1 MASNKL
7 ADLNLDIKLNIE
19 DNGRIKQLDR
29 EFTDFVSKAGSPI
42 KVNINTSKAQKQLA
56 SLTNAAIKAAQM
68 VSDIQTPRD
77 ITKAKADRASISTQI
92 TNVRKEASKYSAM
105 ALNSQ
110 KEAFGKAYNEYIKN
124 PTKASAKNFSVFF
137 DAIRE
142 NAVKFKPDEEV
153 RGTKTKYEDISKVY
167 KKVNE
172 QYGFNQ
178 DLKDWDS
185 LYRKSVEKVQNQL
198 DIISDDAEDYAAP
211 IKAVYDQWAA
221 VLQERK
227 AFLDEEIKALQAV
240 EDEQLKQQE
249 KNRKRQEKLA
259 KDNAE
264 RARQAEE
271 EAAIKKAQEELGI
284 KESDPSK
291 TQEKSSLKEVVD
303 GGKEDIKEL
312 EQQNVQIKKVLTDR
326 EKDAAN
332 IQTKKMLLDKLN
344 SDKPYFQKDVIDAYK
359 KASQKN
365 SKKADRF
372 DFLEKYNH
380 ADFEFKEGAK
390 YAVNKSELDALASK
404 TTKEA
409 SQFGDL
415 LKKRQAVLK
424 AEVDTRKA
432 DLETDLKK
440 DIEKYNAAYNEN
452 YEELAK
458 GSDSNTKS
466 ATKSENKPK
475 KSTKTPKPTKS
486 KAKKSGKVENPEH
499 LEIPKQVDIPI
510 NATGNFKE
518 TVEKINEQIQN
529 LMSVE
534 SIPLNFKQHPEL
546 TEIQEKISNLS
557 KEEIPLNFNI
567 EGLTAKLEEISKSI
581 ANNEFSQ
588 TVDSMNEVMGRFSE
602 AFKNVDGVLESPL
615 NSLSQLRDVTTEI
628 KANFKELGINTIKD
642 AKDVYKNAKPRKQV
656 KKSEVESEDV
666 TQSTLKKV
674 KKESEKQ
681 LREQKWKN
689 AIEATGI
696 QGVTKKELGNKV
708 NGLYFFNR
716 EIATAQGGIKTLR
729 YEFENLTD
737 VLTEEGKFKP
747 DFLESAKDVTSK
759 KAINDNYYKAVKLAQ
774 EKDSSL
780 NLKSTNVSTQ
790 AGINQITISWEEATG
805 ALHKYK
811 VEVEEL
817 SSLYG
822 QDGALSL
829 NKVKQFGVNSL
840 NPTEL
845 LKNFK
850 LAAKETSLKE
860 YSDIDITS
868 LKKAADGV
876 YTLTASWVEATGAVK
891 QYQVQTSDLSSLIKR
906 NGNLNIQSIKENGHE
921 VLSNKQILENL
932 NKAAKA
938 TDLKNFKDIS
948 FSNLSQNAEGINE
961 ITASWVNAKGEAQK
975 YKLIVED
982 INSLMTKTGTISQSA
997 LNNSKRPYVLNQQQL
1012 DRLDKIKNSEALSD
1026 KFNEENIVNSII
1038 DNALYYKGRGTKKDP
1053 NITVK
1058 DRIKT
1063 LREEMQKIIKSL
1075 EGGDIYNEAEANKKL
1090 VSLSKKQKD
1099 IDDFYKKYGKGE
1111 GFFQAIDKDKVNDIR
1126 AITSAVQECVEAQVK
1141 LKKTGKDGSMT
1152 FEFVK
1157 DGQVQEVKAKV
1168 KQIKDAMND
1177 IDYLD
1182 IGKPSSDKVYESYG
1196 EKWLTGLRGKIGSLA
1211 QYLTGMNAVLTVYSK
1226 VKEGFSFA
1234 KEMNSSLTTINQ
1246 TMSVTQDQ
1254 MNALGQ
1260 GSIDV
1265 GRQLGVDA
1273 KNVMNAAEIYANAND
1288 TAKGVLDKAQASILL
1303 SNASGADTSITSDQI
1318 QGVINQF
1325 DNLKGK
1331 ETEVVNTYEKISAN
1345 LGIDFAKGITQMS
1358 EAVSTAGSVVDAAGM
1373 KFSTFAASTGKIAEK
1388 TRQEGSTIGNAY
1400 KTILARISRSKS
1412 ADESVTDTDRS
1423 NASKAFSSVGI
1434 SLYNSKGEYKD
1445 INETLDELSGKWH
1458 KLSDAQRNY
1467 IAEQAAGIRNINTFT
1482 ALMDTWQEAKKLAA
1496 DAESDSD
1503 FYESVQE
1510 KHMDSIEG
1518 KMARLSATSEDFW
1531 YNLFNSNMIKGGVDG
1546 INLLTSALDSMFKLI
1561 QKVPVFG
1568 DSTSSIL
1575 KAVFGVGSVGFLNSV
1590 LDKTLQA
1597 RTFDKANGI
1606 KDTGIWRQIKR
1617 GFSNAATDFRL
1628 TGTNDK
1634 TRSAGTS
1641 LFQSFKD
1648 GFKTYK
1654 TEALN
1659 AATANAQL
1667 SSSFDKLKLN
1677 SKSIGAGFS
1686 SMWNSMSKFAQVA
1699 TVIGG
1704 VIAGFE
1710 AFVKLW
1716 DAATTSAKEAKEAVG
1731 KASTAY
1737 KEQNNTLQEN
1747 KETVLSIKDE
1757 WSNLSKGVNTN
1768 TNENISLTSA
1778 EYEKYLD
1785 LNKQIASIVPEAIS
1799 GYDAQGNAILN
1810 LKGNVEALNEAL
1822 DKQAVALAQSHIK
1835 DYAEDYQY
1843 NANMVRGNM
1852 AWNDKIATSWEQGIG
1867 KFFGVS
1873 KKTTADYAEYMGN
1886 KKAADFLE
1894 EISGYTSKKDFEKLK
1909 QYQPM
1914 GAGDSTQAEWEYLQS
1929 IIEGLKDDNG
1939 KQLKINSYADWK
1951 KVLNSGELQSELSK
1965 QKQILKTNADTNKQ
1979 LLNDYITTLTKGD
1992 GEFSDL
1998 SEELSNNI
2006 TALLTKAD
2014 DDTITKLTANGGL
2027 EKFARDYFSKIS
2039 KSKDAQN
2046 ALSNLLGIGK
2056 ETDIN
2061 KIQSILENDLTT
2073 LSKTLGVKK
2082 KDLKLQLDLE
2092 GANEAVEKVEDVYE
2106 NTKKLAKKQK
2116 DGVKASKKEAEY
2128 KKRVGKYIKDNAL
2141 HTADQLELLDQCVQD
2156 AQTLEEAFRQYE
2168 TQKYKVEVDMNSL
2181 DDLKANLTT
2190 VKEEIEAIN
2199 QAKTDSNSSS
2209 GMTLDDIQKVKDAY
2223 SSLEGYDYSK
2233 LFEQTY
2239 SGVHLNQKELS
2250 KLQSQYEH
2258 TEYDKYTGK
2267 VEKLQEKYQGLC
2279 ADIARTGDAQDKYN
2293 KIQERD
2299 NILEQ
2304 IQQAKEYQ
2312 SVFEGMT
2319 NSVTKWQNAQ
2329 SYSLT
2334 QDIGSGYEDAKKLF
2348 DEGWIGDQKFQ
2359 AYAQLFTNKDLSGST
2374 SDVYEQVFAQN
2385 EARMQRYF
2393 AEGRQGV
2400 NNFVQ
2405 DIANTVPEAKGLID
2419 EAGNVDW
2426 TKMPAV
2432 ETLAK
2437 AMDLD
2442 KSLVDAMFKEMNRAG
2457 ADLDFSEAADNL
2469 REMRDAAVGAN
2480 QELGSLDKLDTD
2492 KKLINSDKLS
2502 QEQKDFS
2509 FDLDATGDALKDQIK
2524 NAQSLRDSLV
2534 EAYGDGS
2541 EQVKAFDKQLD
2552 YLLAKQGSEEE
2563 SKTWED
2569 VAKGQGTLNSALK
2582 RSNSKYSF
2590 DIDWSSEDLS
2600 YYQGQIEN
2608 LNKAL
2613 TETDKDGNVKVK
2625 MDDSELQSTLSL
2637 VDQLQQKE
2645 WELSNNNVSTHV
2657 DTNNE
2662 KVTGNQKTM
2671 IEEFDQ
2677 IQNAANHLQNLN
2689 KKKDMGFTVD
2699 KKELSDAKKNLT
2711 DYVNAFVKA
2720 HDETSKAMGLKQI
2733 KEKDANKTAKKV
2745 TSKQAGDYLSEMGVD
2760 KSAWKNTS
2768 KTKSTGGGGS
2778 TKKSI
2783 TVAIKGENKIDKL
2796 KEKMASVENK
2806 KAQVTVTT
2814 PGAKKVTNLKKNIDE
2829 VSGTTAE
2836 AQVTAKV
2843 SGGGKVKNL
2852 KQNVEAIDGKTASAQ
2867 VTATTSGTKKVHN
2880 LKNAISQVQDK
2891 TVQQTAKVSGTKKV
2905 NNLVNAINGLHSKTI
2920 DITTNYVENHT
2931 VNNGGGGSSK
2941 KKPKGKNSV
2950 FNGTAH
2956 ASGTAFASG
2965 SWGARKRGLS
2975 LVGELGRE
2983 IIVRGSNW
2991 FTVGDHGAEMVDI
3004 RQDDIIFNH
3013 KQSDEILKNGY
3024 VTSGGGRGKM
3034 AKANGSAH
3042 ANGNAYVNGTWG
3054 GGRWNIY
3061 TGASNRNPI
3070 ISTASNVQQA
3080 KQAAKQSAAAAAEDA
3095 DKFLETMDWI
3105 EIKIKRLEDVISD
3118 LDAKASSAYRKFSD
3132 RNKSLGDEFTKVT
3145 EEIQLQKDAYNA
3157 YLQKANSIDL
3167 AEDYKNKVRNGMLS
3181 IEDITDETLKDKISE
3196 FQEWFDKAEDCK
3208 YALQDLEDKLGDIV
3222 KTKFDNIN
3230 DEFSSQLEIIEH
3242 ENKLLE
3248 TQLDIIEGKG
3258 MFAGQAYFT
3267 NLMKN
3272 QEAYVEKLHDQ
3283 YMSLSEAM
3291 YDALD
3296 SGKVQEGSS
3305 AYYEMI
3311 KEINGVSEAWLEA
3324 KKQLV
3329 DYKNEAYEMNWSIF
3343 EKGMEYFSDIT
3354 DESEFLQ
3361 NILRVGDNDIFV
3373 KETGRFNDKGNAINS
3388 LHAMNYGA
3396 YMAEADK
3403 YKEKVAELNAEIEK
3417 DPSNTKL
3424 IDKRN
3429 EYIKQQREMIQNAN
3443 GEKRSIHDL
3452 VEESYNKMLDI
3463 LQKLIDKRK
3472 DFLQN
3477 EKDLYQY
3484 SKDIEEQ
3491 VKSITDIK
3499 KQLNALGG
3507 DDSEETQSKVQSLK
3521 DQLKKAETDLEGSEY
3536 NQYITDQEKLL
3547 DNLYTQY
3554 EEVLNTR
3561 LDNIDGLLTDAI
3573 NHGNENAENVRQTI
3587 TEASEKVG
3595 YDVSEGFNRIWNSTD
3610 NGVGHILSEYS
3621 TNFLSSMSTITEY
3634 LLYIFHKMG
3643 GRTKEEAEQD
3653 RLKAEAERK
3662 RQEELRRQQE
3672 EAKKQQ
3678 QAQQQQQAQAQKNN
3692 VTQDTIAGI
3701 AAAIWC
3707 EGNSGW
3713 GNDPFRSGK
3722 LTEKIGAENARK
3734 VQDYINAHGY
3744 NGDLYRYWINNLGG
3758 NASRF
3763 HYSAFKTGGYTGNN
3777 EGFAMLHAKERVLN
3791 ATQTKAF
3798 ETLVNNFLPDVSKE
3812 LEKLRAFSFDGV
3824 TNKSL
3829 NSNISNDISLNLNLP
3844 NVSNANDFVKAIQ
3857 TNRTLQQVI
3866 KAITIDE
3873 AMGKNT
3879 LSKFKY

>member
-1 MASNKL
+1 M
-7 ADLNLDIKLNIE
+7 
-19 DNGRIKQLDR
+19 
-29 EFTDFVSKAGSPI
+29 SK
-42 KVNINTSKAQKQLA
+42 
-56 SLTNAAIKAAQM
+56 
-68 VSDIQTPRD
+68 
-77 ITKAKADRASISTQI
+77 
-92 TNVRKEASKYSAM
+92 
-105 ALNSQ
+105 
-110 KEAFGKAYNEYIKN
+110 
-124 PTKASAKNFSVFF
+124 
-137 DAIRE
+137 
-142 NAVKFKPDEEV
+142 
-153 RGTKTKYEDISKVY
+153 
-167 KKVNE
+167 
-172 QYGFNQ
+172 
-178 DLKDWDS
+178 
-185 LYRKSVEKVQNQL
+185 
-198 DIISDDAEDYAAP
+198 
-211 IKAVYDQWAA
+211 
-221 VLQERK
+221 
-227 AFLDEEIKALQAV
+227 
-240 EDEQLKQQE
+240 
-249 KNRKRQEKLA
+249 
-259 KDNAE
+259 
-264 RARQAEE
+264 
-271 EAAIKKAQEELGI
+271 
-284 KESDPSK
+284 
-291 TQEKSSLKEVVD
+291 
-303 GGKEDIKEL
+303 
-312 EQQNVQIKKVLTDR
+312 
-326 EKDAAN
+326 
-332 IQTKKMLLDKLN
+332 
-344 SDKPYFQKDVIDAYK
+344 
-359 KASQKN
+359 
-365 SKKADRF
+365 
-372 DFLEKYNH
+372 
-380 ADFEFKEGAK
+380 
-390 YAVNKSELDALASK
+390 
-404 TTKEA
+404 
-409 SQFGDL
+409 
-415 LKKRQAVLK
+415 
-424 AEVDTRKA
+424 
-432 DLETDLKK
+432 
-440 DIEKYNAAYNEN
+440 
-452 YEELAK
+452 
-458 GSDSNTKS
+458 
-466 ATKSENKPK
+466 
-475 KSTKTPKPTKS
+475 
-486 KAKKSGKVENPEH
+486 
-499 LEIPKQVDIPI
+499 
-510 NATGNFKE
+510 
-518 TVEKINEQIQN
+518 
-529 LMSVE
+529 
-534 SIPLNFKQHPEL
+534 
-546 TEIQEKISNLS
+546 
-557 KEEIPLNFNI
+557 
-567 EGLTAKLEEISKSI
+567 
-581 ANNEFSQ
+581 
-588 TVDSMNEVMGRFSE
+588 
-602 AFKNVDGVLESPL
+602 
-615 NSLSQLRDVTTEI
+615 
-628 KANFKELGINTIKD
+628 
-642 AKDVYKNAKPRKQV
+642 
-656 KKSEVESEDV
+656 
-666 TQSTLKKV
+666 
-674 KKESEKQ
+674 
-681 LREQKWKN
+681 
-689 AIEATGI
+689 
-696 QGVTKKELGNKV
+696 
-708 NGLYFFNR
+708 
-716 EIATAQGGIKTLR
+716 
-729 YEFENLTD
+729 
-737 VLTEEGKFKP
+737 
-747 DFLESAKDVTSK
+747 
-759 KAINDNYYKAVKLAQ
+759 
-774 EKDSSL
+774 
-780 NLKSTNVSTQ
+780 
-790 AGINQITISWEEATG
+790 
-805 ALHKYK
+805 
-811 VEVEEL
+811 
-817 SSLYG
+817 
-822 QDGALSL
+822 
-829 NKVKQFGVNSL
+829 
-840 NPTEL
+840 
-845 LKNFK
+845 
-850 LAAKETSLKE
+850 
-860 YSDIDITS
+860 
-868 LKKAADGV
+868 
-876 YTLTASWVEATGAVK
+876 
-891 QYQVQTSDLSSLIKR
+891 
-906 NGNLNIQSIKENGHE
+906 
-921 VLSNKQILENL
+921 
-932 NKAAKA
+932 
-938 TDLKNFKDIS
+938 
-948 FSNLSQNAEGINE
+948 
-961 ITASWVNAKGEAQK
+961 
-975 YKLIVED
+975 
-982 INSLMTKTGTISQSA
+982 
-997 LNNSKRPYVLNQQQL
+997 
-1012 DRLDKIKNSEALSD
+1012 
-1026 KFNEENIVNSII
+1026 
-1038 DNALYYKGRGTKKDP
+1038 
-1053 NITVK
+1053 
-1058 DRIKT
+1058 
-1063 LREEMQKIIKSL
+1063 
-1075 EGGDIYNEAEANKKL
+1075 
-1090 VSLSKKQKD
+1090 
-1099 IDDFYKKYGKGE
+1099 
-1111 GFFQAIDKDKVNDIR
+1111 
-1126 AITSAVQECVEAQVK
+1126 
-1141 LKKTGKDGSMT
+1141 
-1152 FEFVK
+1152 
-1157 DGQVQEVKAKV
+1157 
-1168 KQIKDAMND
+1168 
-1177 IDYLD
+1177 
-1182 IGKPSSDKVYESYG
+1182 
-1196 EKWLTGLRGKIGSLA
+1196 
-1211 QYLTGMNAVLTVYSK
+1211 
-1226 VKEGFSFA
+1226 
-1234 KEMNSSLTTINQ
+1234 
-1246 TMSVTQDQ
+1246 
-1254 MNALGQ
+1254 
-1260 GSIDV
+1260 
-1265 GRQLGVDA
+1265 
-1273 KNVMNAAEIYANAND
+1273 
-1288 TAKGVLDKAQASILL
+1288 
-1303 SNASGADTSITSDQI
+1303 
-1318 QGVINQF
+1318 
-1325 DNLKGK
+1325 
-1331 ETEVVNTYEKISAN
+1331 
-1345 LGIDFAKGITQMS
+1345 
-1358 EAVSTAGSVVDAAGM
+1358 
-1373 KFSTFAASTGKIAEK
+1373 
-1388 TRQEGSTIGNAY
+1388 IGNAY

-1412 ADESVTDTDRS
+1412 ADESVTDADRS

-1445 INETLDELSGKWH
+1445 INETLDELSAKWAD
-1458 KLSDAQRNY
+1458 LSDAQRNY
-1467 IAEQAAGIRNINTFT
+1467 VSEQAAGIRNINTFT

-1546 INLLTSALDSMFKLI
+1546 INLLATAFDGLFKVI
-1561 QKVPVFG
+1561 QKVPIVG
-1568 DSTSSIL
+1568 DGTSSL
-1575 KAVFGVGSVGFLNSV
+1575 FKSLLGVGLAGFGNSV
-1590 LDKTLQA
+1590 IDKTLQA
-1597 RTFDKANGI
+1597 RTFDKQNPEQA
-1606 KDTGIWRQIKR
+1606 TGIGRQIKR
-1617 GFSNAATDFRL
+1617 GFKNAWTDFKL
-1628 TGTNDK
+1628 TGTNDE
-1634 TRSAGTS
+1634 TRGKNQS
-1641 LFQSFKD
+1641 LFNVFKS
-1648 GFKTYK
+1648 GFK
-1654 TEALN
+1654 EARIN
-1659 AATANAQL
+1659 GQ
-1667 SSSFDKLKLN
+1667 
-1677 SKSIGAGFS
+1677 GAFS
-1686 SMWNSMSKFAQVA
+1686 AIKAGSDSAKASMSGTAKIVTRLAKALLIMDIA
-1699 TVIGG
+1699 TK
-1704 VIAGFE
+1704 
-1710 AFVKLW
+1710 AF
-1716 DAATTSAKEAKEAVG
+1716 DAISTSAQEAKEAVS
-1731 KASTAY
+1731 KASSTY
-1737 KEQNNTLQEN
+1737 KEQTASLKEN
-1747 KETVLSIKDE
+1747 KKTISSIQGE
-1757 WSNLSKGVNTN
+1757 WLNLSKGVNTN
-1768 TNENISLTSA
+1768 TNENISLTSS
-1778 EYEKYLD
+1778 EFERYLE
-1785 LNKQIASIVPEAIS
+1785 LNKQIAGIVPEVIS

-1810 LKGNVEALNEAL
+1810 LKGNVEALNDAL
-1822 DKQAVALAQSHIK
+1822 DKQGASEAYKRIK
-1835 DYAEDYQY
+1835 DNAEAYQKSAKQVDGQTSWFDKYATLFSKGVDGFTKGSGYYFADIYGNQTAYDLLEKLQSYTSEKDFNKVKSLFSKIDDVSAKDTDVADYL
-1843 NANMVRGNM
+1843 RGNF
-1852 AWNDKIATSWEQGIG
+1852 G
-1867 KFFGVS
+1867 KV
-1873 KKTTADYAEYMGN
+1873 KTY
-1886 KKAADFLE
+1886 
-1894 EISGYTSKKDFEKLK
+1894 S
-1909 QYQPM
+1909 
-1914 GAGDSTQAEWEYLQS
+1914 
-1929 IIEGLKDDNG
+1929 
-1939 KQLKINSYADWK
+1939 DWK
-1951 KVLNSGELQSELSK
+1951 KVLNSGELQNELSK
-1965 QKQILKTNADTNKQ
+1965 QKQAIKATADTNKE

-1998 SEELSNNI
+1998 SDELSNNI

-2014 DDTITKLTANGGL
+2014 NKTINKLTANGGL

-2056 ETDIN
+2056 ETDID

-2082 KDLKLQLDLE
+2082 KTLELQLNLK
-2092 GANEAVEKVEDVYE
+2092 GANDAVAKVEDVYK
-2106 NTKKLAKKQK
+2106 NAKKFDNVQQK
-2116 DGVKASKKEAEY
+2116 TTKSSNKEVKA
-2128 KKRVGKYIKDNAL
+2128 KKRLGQYIKNNAL

-2168 TQKYKVEVDMNSL
+2168 TQKYTVEVDMTSL

-2190 VKEEIEAIN
+2190 VKEEIDAIN

-2250 KLQSQYEH
+2250 KLQSQYEQI
-2258 TEYDKYTGK
+2258 EYDKYTGK

-2299 NILEQ
+2299 HLLEQ

-2334 QDIGSGYEDAKKLF
+2334 QDIGSGYEAAKKLF
-2348 DEGWIGDQKFQ
+2348 DEGWIGDEKFQ
-2359 AYAQLFTNKDLSGST
+2359 AYAQLFTNKNLSGST

-2385 EARMQRYF
+2385 EGRMQRYF

-2400 NNFVQ
+2400 NNFIQ

-2437 AMDLD
+2437 AMDID

-2480 QELGSLDKLDTD
+2480 QAFDSLDKLDTD

-2502 QEQKDFS
+2502 QEQKDFK
-2509 FDLDATGDALKDQIK
+2509 FDLDATGDALNDQIK
-2524 NAQSLRDSLV
+2524 NAQDLRKALV
-2534 EAYGDGS
+2534 ETYKEGS
-2541 EQVKAFDKQLD
+2541 NQVKAFDAQLD
-2552 YLLAKQGSEEE
+2552 YLLAKQGSEEQ

-2600 YYQGQIEN
+2600 YYQGQIKN
-2608 LNKAL
+2608 LDKAL
-2613 TETDKDGNVKVK
+2613 TETDKDGNLKVK
-2625 MDDSELQSTLSL
+2625 MDDSELQSTLAL

-2645 WELSNNNVSTHV
+2645 WELSNNNVSAHV

-2662 KVTGNQKTM
+2662 KVTGNQKKM
-2671 IEEFDQ
+2671 IQEFDQ

-2689 KKKDMGFTVD
+2689 QKKKMGFAVD
-2699 KKELSDAKKNLT
+2699 KKDLDSAKKSLT
-2711 DYVNAFVKA
+2711 DYVNAFVAA
-2720 HDETSKAMGLKQI
+2720 HDTTSKAMGLKRI
-2733 KEKDANKTAKKV
+2733 KQKDANKIAKKV
-2745 TSKQAGDYLSEMGVD
+2745 TSKQAGDYLSEMSVD

-2814 PGAKKVTNLKKNIDE
+2814 PGSKKVTNLKKNIDE

-2836 AQVTAKV
+2836 AKVTAKV

-2867 VTATTSGTKKVHN
+2867 VTAKTSGTKKIHN
-2880 LKNAISQVQDK
+2880 LRNAISQVTDK

-2905 NNLVNAINGLHSKTI
+2905 NNLVNAINSLHSKTI

-2956 ASGTAFASG
+2956 AHGTAFANG
-2965 SWGARKRGLS
+2965 SWGARKSGLS
-2975 LVGELGRE
+2975 LVGELGKE
-2983 IIVRGSNW
+2983 IIVRGSKW
-2991 FTVGDHGAEMVDI
+2991 FTVGDNGAEMVNI

-3013 KQSDEILKNGY
+3013 KQSEEILKNGY

-3042 ANGNAYVNGTWG
+3042 ANGSAYVNGTWG

-3080 KQAAKQSAAAAAEDA
+3080 KQAAKQSAAAAASDA

-3132 RNKSLGDEFTKVT
+3132 RNKTLGDEFTKVT

-3157 YLQKANSIDL
+3157 YLQKANSIEL
-3167 AEDYKNKVRNGMLS
+3167 SEDYKNKVRDGLLS
-3181 IEDITDETLKDKISE
+3181 IEDITDETLKDNIDN
-3196 FQEWFDKAEDCK
+3196 FQNWYDKAEECK

-3248 TQLDIIEGKG
+3248 TQLGIIEGKG
-3258 MFAGQAYFT
+3258 MFAGQNYFT
-3267 NLMKN
+3267 TMMKN

-3283 YMSLSEAM
+3283 YMNLSEAM

-3296 SGKVQEGSS
+3296 SGKIVEGSE
-3305 AYYEMI
+3305 AYYSMI
-3311 KEINGVSEAWLEA
+3311 KEINGVSEAWYEA

-3329 DYKNEAYEMNWSIF
+3329 DYKNEAYEMDWSIF

-3443 GEKRSIHDL
+3443 SEKKSIHDL
-3452 VEESYNKMLDI
+3452 TEESYNKMLDI

-3536 NQYITDQEKLL
+3536 DQYITDQEKLL

-3554 EEVLNTR
+3554 EEVLNAR

-3610 NGVGHILSEYS
+3610 NGVGRILSEYS

-3643 GRTKEEAEQD
+3643 GKTKEEVEQD
-3653 RLKAEAERK
+3653 RLKAEAEKK

-3678 QAQQQQQAQAQKNN
+3678 QAQQQQQSKKNN
-3692 VTQDTIAGI
+3692 ISQDTIAGI

-3713 GNDPFRSGK
+3713 GNDPFRSGR

-3798 ETLVNNFLPDVSKE
+3798 ETLVNDFLPDVSKE
-3812 LEKLRAFSFDGV
+3812 LEKLRAFSLDDV
-3824 TNKSL
+3824 TNKSM
-3829 NSNISNDISLNLNLP
+3829 NSNISNDISLNLSLP

>member
-29 EFTDFVSKAGSPI
+29 EFTDFVSKAGNPI

-56 SLTNAAIKAAQM
+56 SLTNAALKAAQM

-77 ITKAKADRASISTQI
+77 ITKVKADRASIATQI
-92 TNVRKEASKYSAM
+92 TNVQKEASKYSAM

-110 KEAFGKAYNEYIKN
+110 KEAFGKAYSDYIKN

-142 NAVKFKPDEEV
+142 NEVKFKPNEKV
-153 RGTKTKYEDISKVY
+153 SGTKTQFKDIEKAYE
-167 KKVNE
+167 KVNE

-185 LYRKSVEKVQNQL
+185 LYRKSIEKVQNQL

-211 IKAVYDQWAA
+211 IKAVYDQWVA

-240 EDEQLKQQE
+240 EDEQIKQQE
-249 KNRKRQEKLA
+249 KAKKRQEKIA
-259 KDNAE
+259 KDNAKQ
-264 RARQAEE
+264 ARQAEE

-284 KESDPSK
+284 KESDSSK
-291 TQEKSSLKEVVD
+291 TQEESSLKQVVD

-365 SKKADRF
+365 SKKADKF

-390 YAVNKSELDALASK
+390 YTVNKSDLDALASK

-409 SQFGDL
+409 SKFGDL

-432 DLETDLKK
+432 DLETDIKK
-440 DIEKYNAAYNEN
+440 DIEKYNAVYNEN

-458 GSDSNTKS
+458 GSDSNAKS

-486 KAKKSGKVENPEH
+486 KAKKSGKVEDPVQP
-499 LEIPKQVDIPI
+499 EIPKQVDIPI

-518 TVEKINEQIQN
+518 TVEKINEQIQK

-567 EGLTAKLEEISKSI
+567 EGLTVKLEEISKCI

-588 TVDSMNEVMGRFSE
+588 AVDSMNEVMGRFSE

-628 KANFKELGINTIKD
+628 KANFKELGISTIKD

-666 TQSTLKKV
+666 SQSTLKKV

-696 QGVTKKELGNKV
+696 QGVTKKELGNKA
-708 NGLYFFNR
+708 NGLYSFNQ

-729 YEFENLTD
+729 YEFENLED

-774 EKDSSL
+774 EKDNSL
-780 NLKSTNVSTQ
+780 NLKSTNVSSQ

-805 ALHKYK
+805 ALRKYK

-829 NKVKQFGVNSL
+829 NKVKQFGVDSL
-840 NPTEL
+840 NTTEL

-850 LAAKETSLKE
+850 LAAKGTSLKE

-876 YTLTASWVEATGAVK
+876 YTLTASWTEATGAVK
-891 QYQVQTSDLSSLIKR
+891 QYEVQASDLLSLIKR

-938 TDLKNFKDIS
+938 TDLKNIKDIS
-948 FSNLSQNAEGINE
+948 FSNLSQNAEGVNE

-982 INSLMTKTGTISQSA
+982 INSLMTKAGTINQSA
-997 LNNSKRPYVLNQQQL
+997 LNNGKQPYVLNQQQL

-1053 NITVK
+1053 NITIK

-1063 LREEMQKIIKSL
+1063 LRKEMRSMIESL
-1075 EGGDIYNEAEANKKL
+1075 EDGDIYNEAEANKKL

-1111 GFFQAIDKDKVNDIR
+1111 GFFKAIDKDKVNDIR

-1141 LKKTGKDGSMT
+1141 LKKTGKDESMT

-1157 DGQVQEVKAKV
+1157 DGKVQEVKAKV

-1177 IDYLD
+1177 INYLD

-1211 QYLTGMNAVLTVYSK
+1211 QYLTGMNAVLTVYNK
-1226 VKEGFSFA
+1226 AKEGFSFA

-1260 GSIDV
+1260 GSINV

-1303 SNASGADTSITSDQI
+1303 SNASGADTSTTSDQI

-1388 TRQEGSTIGNAY
+1388 TRQDGSTIGNAY

-1412 ADESVTDTDRS
+1412 ADESVTDADRS

-1445 INETLDELSGKWH
+1445 INETLDELSAKWAD
-1458 KLSDAQRNY
+1458 LSDAQRNY
-1467 IAEQAAGIRNINTFT
+1467 VSEQAAGIRNINTFT
-1482 ALMDTWQEAKKLAA
+1482 ALMDTWQEAKKLAK
-1496 DAESDSD
+1496 DAENDSD

-1546 INLLTSALDSMFKLI
+1546 INLLTSALDGMFKLI

-1568 DSTSSIL
+1568 DGTSSIL

-1617 GFSNAATDFRL
+1617 GFGSAVTDFKL
-1628 TGTNDK
+1628 TGTNDDA
-1634 TRSAGTS
+1634 RGAGTS

-1648 GFKTYK
+1648 GFKSYK

-1677 SKSIGAGFS
+1677 SKSIRAGFS

-1710 AFVKLW
+1710 AFVKLC
-1716 DAATTSAKEAKEAVG
+1716 DATTKSAKEAKEAVG

-1747 KETVLSIKDE
+1747 KETVSSIKDE
-1757 WSNLSKGVNTN
+1757 WSNLSKGVDTH

-1785 LNKQIASIVPEAIS
+1785 LNKQIASVVPAAIS

-1843 NANMVRGNM
+1843 NANMVNGNM
-1852 AWNDKIATSWEQGIG
+1852 AWKNKVATSWEQGIG

-1886 KKAADFLE
+1886 QKAANFLE
-1894 EISGYTSKKDFEKLK
+1894 EISGYTSKEDFEKLK
-1909 QYQPM
+1909 KYKPI

-1951 KVLNSGELQSELSK
+1951 KVLNSGELESELSK
-1965 QKQILKTNADTNKQ
+1965 QKQIIKTNADTNKQ

-1998 SEELSNNI
+1998 SDELSNNI

-2014 DDTITKLTANGGL
+2014 DKTINKLTANGGL

-2046 ALSNLLGIGK
+2046 ALSNLLSINK
-2056 ETDIN
+2056 ETDID

-2082 KDLKLQLDLE
+2082 KTLELQLDLK
-2092 GANEAVEKVEDVYE
+2092 GANEAVAKVKDVYN

-2156 AQTLEEAFRQYE
+2156 AQTLEEAFRQYD
-2168 TQKYKVEVDMNSL
+2168 TQKYTVEVDMTSL

-2223 SSLEGYDYSK
+2223 SSVEGIDYDYSR

-2250 KLQSQYEH
+2250 KLQSQYEQI
-2258 TEYDKYTGK
+2258 EYDKYTGK

-2299 NILEQ
+2299 NLLEQ

-2348 DEGWIGDQKFQ
+2348 DEGWIGDEKFQ
-2359 AYAQLFTNKDLSGST
+2359 AYAQLFTNKNLSGST

-2385 EARMQRYF
+2385 EGRMQRYF

-2400 NNFVQ
+2400 NNFIQ
-2405 DIANTVPEAKGLID
+2405 DIAKTVPEAKGLID
-2419 EAGNVDW
+2419 KAGNVDW

-2480 QELGSLDKLDTD
+2480 QAFDSLDKLDTD

-2502 QEQKDFS
+2502 QEQKDFK
-2509 FDLDATGDALKDQIK
+2509 FDLDATGDALNDQIK
-2524 NAQSLRDSLV
+2524 NAQDLRKALV
-2534 EAYGDGS
+2534 DTYKDGS
-2541 EQVKAFDKQLD
+2541 DQVKAFDAQLD
-2552 YLLAKQGSEEE
+2552 YLLAKKGSEEE

-2600 YYQGQIEN
+2600 YYQGQIDN
-2608 LNKAL
+2608 LDKAL
-2613 TETDKDGNVKVK
+2613 TETDKDGKLKVK
-2625 MDDSELQSTLSL
+2625 MDDSELKSTLAL

-2645 WELSNNNVSTHV
+2645 WELSNNNVSAHV
-2657 DTNNE
+2657 DTSNE

-2671 IEEFDQ
+2671 IEEFDK
-2677 IQNAANHLQNLN
+2677 IQNEANHLQNLN
-2689 KKKDMGFTVD
+2689 QKKKMGFAVD
-2699 KKELSDAKKNLT
+2699 KQELADAKKNLT

-2720 HDETSKAMGLKQI
+2720 HEETSKAMGLKKI

-2806 KAQVTVTT
+2806 RAQVTVTT
-2814 PGAKKVTNLKKNIDE
+2814 PGSKKVTNLKKNIDE

-2867 VTATTSGTKKVHN
+2867 VTATTSGTKKIHN
-2880 LKNAISQVQDK
+2880 LRNAISQVTDK
-2891 TVQQTAKVSGTKKV
+2891 TVRQTAKVSGTKKV
-2905 NNLVNAINGLHSKTI
+2905 NNLVNAINSLHSKTI

-2941 KKPKGKNSV
+2941 KKPKGKHSV

-2956 ASGTAFASG
+2956 AHGTAFANG
-2965 SWGARKRGLS
+2965 SWGARKSGLS
-2975 LVGELGRE
+2975 LVGELGKE
-2983 IIVRGSNW
+2983 IVVRGSKW
-2991 FTVGDHGAEMVDI
+2991 FTVGDNGAEMVNI
-3004 RQDDIIFNH
+3004 HQDDIIFNH
-3013 KQSDEILKNGY
+3013 KQSEEILKNGY

-3042 ANGNAYVNGTWG
+3042 ANGSAYVNGTWG

-3061 TGASNRNPI
+3061 TGASNRKPI

-3080 KQAAKQSAAAAAEDA
+3080 KQAAKQSAAAAASDA

-3132 RNKSLGDEFTKVT
+3132 RNKTLGDEFTKVT

-3181 IEDITDETLKDKISE
+3181 IEDITDETLKDKIDE
-3196 FQEWFDKAEDCK
+3196 FQNWYEKCK
-3208 YALQDLEDKLGDIV
+3208 ECEYALQDLEDKLGDIV

-3248 TQLDIIEGKG
+3248 TQLGIIEGKG
-3258 MFAGQAYFT
+3258 MFAGQNYFT
-3267 NLMKN
+3267 SMMKN

-3311 KEINGVSEAWLEA
+3311 KEINGVSEAWYEA

-3329 DYKNEAYEMNWSIF
+3329 DYKNEAYEMDWSIF

-3396 YMAEADK
+3396 YMTEADK

-3443 GEKRSIHDL
+3443 GEKKSIHDL

-3521 DQLKKAETDLEGSEY
+3521 DQLKKAEADLEGSEY
-3536 NQYITDQEKLL
+3536 DQYITDQEKLL

-3610 NGVGHILSEYS
+3610 NGVGRILSEYS

-3678 QAQQQQQAQAQKNN
+3678 QAQQQQSQKNN
-3692 VTQDTIAGI
+3692 INQDTIAGI

-3798 ETLVNNFLPDVSKE
+3798 ETLVNDFLPDVSKE
-3812 LEKLRAFSFDGV
+3812 LEKLRAFSLDGV
-3824 TNKSL
+3824 TNKSM
-3829 NSNISNDISLNLNLP
+3829 NNNISNDISLNLSLP

>member
-1 MASNKL
+1 MSKHIADIDLSIKLDVKGQDSIAEANKAINEIRQSTQKPIKLSMNTLELNNQLKTVQKTAMVTAKTLQDIAMPKDLSSAKLQKETIGPQIEAATKNFNKAKKKEENLYEDSLSKAYTKYAENATKHNALNFTTTMDALYDQGIEYGAQRVIKGTQKTFDELSKIYWDALDNFDIDAEDEGYQNKVKEKSASFDELADTLAARTDLYRNEMNTLKSIQKDLDTEIGRYEAAENIALEEAKRRQAELEEVQNKNDKL
-7 ADLNLDIKLNIE
+7 AKKPSQNGSEAQVISQAELEKQIKEKQELVNRLNSKYPVGVDETVEAFKAVKSLRNNTKRSEFITKFNKTDPELWKDFTTTEKTGRKTITSEMIQDFAKNNIKDELFGTQKYK
-19 DNGRIKQLDR
+19 DVASQL
-29 EFTDFVSKAGSPI
+29 EAKVQESLHVEQKALAELQS
-42 KVNINTSKAQKQLA
+42 VFQKQYG
-56 SLTNAAIKAAQM
+56 
-68 VSDIQTPRD
+68 
-77 ITKAKADRASISTQI
+77 ADGLFGD
-92 TNVRKEASKYSAM
+92 EASKGQIQTLYQQLQDLLSSNSVKINIETKPTIEELKEQIM
-105 ALNSQ
+105 ALS
-110 KEAFGKAYNEYIKN
+110 KDSI
-124 PTKASAKNFSVFF
+124 PLTF
-137 DAIRE
+137 DVE
-142 NAVKFKPDEEV
+142 N
-153 RGTKTKYEDISKVY
+153 
-167 KKVNE
+167 
-172 QYGFNQ
+172 
-178 DLKDWDS
+178 
-185 LYRKSVEKVQNQL
+185 
-198 DIISDDAEDYAAP
+198 
-211 IKAVYDQWAA
+211 
-221 VLQERK
+221 
-227 AFLDEEIKALQAV
+227 
-240 EDEQLKQQE
+240 
-249 KNRKRQEKLA
+249 
-259 KDNAE
+259 
-264 RARQAEE
+264 
-271 EAAIKKAQEELGI
+271 
-284 KESDPSK
+284 
-291 TQEKSSLKEVVD
+291 
-303 GGKEDIKEL
+303 
-312 EQQNVQIKKVLTDR
+312 
-326 EKDAAN
+326 
-332 IQTKKMLLDKLN
+332 
-344 SDKPYFQKDVIDAYK
+344 
-359 KASQKN
+359 
-365 SKKADRF
+365 
-372 DFLEKYNH
+372 
-380 ADFEFKEGAK
+380 
-390 YAVNKSELDALASK
+390 LASK
-404 TTKEA
+404 IEEMQKNASINDFGKFIESMGEA
-409 SQFGDL
+409 VQ
-415 LKKRQAVLK
+415 
-424 AEVDTRKA
+424 
-432 DLETDLKK
+432 
-440 DIEKYNAAYNEN
+440 
-452 YEELAK
+452 
-458 GSDSNTKS
+458 
-466 ATKSENKPK
+466 
-475 KSTKTPKPTKS
+475 
-486 KAKKSGKVENPEH
+486 
-499 LEIPKQVDIPI
+499 
-510 NATGNFKE
+510 
-518 TVEKINEQIQN
+518 
-529 LMSVE
+529 
-534 SIPLNFKQHPEL
+534 
-546 TEIQEKISNLS
+546 
-557 KEEIPLNFNI
+557 
-567 EGLTAKLEEISKSI
+567 
-581 ANNEFSQ
+581 
-588 TVDSMNEVMGRFSE
+588 RFPE
-602 AFKNVDGVLESPL
+602 AFKNVDSIIKPSLESF
-615 NSLSQLRDVTTEI
+615 SELRDMTTEI
-628 KANFKELGINTIKD
+628 KSNFKQIGVSTIKD
-642 AKDVYKNAKPRKQV
+642 AEDVYKVTKKKKKTKSTASKDVEVAKEP
-656 KKSEVESEDV
+656 
-666 TQSTLKKV
+666 
-674 KKESEKQ
+674 SEKQ
-681 LREQKWKN
+681 LREEAWQK
-689 AIEATGI
+689 AIKASKLE
-696 QGVTKKELGNKV
+696 GVTSKELGNNK
-708 NGLYFFNR
+708 NGLYSFKQ
-716 EIATAQGGIKTLR
+716 EIKTAQGGVKTLL
-729 YEFENLTD
+729 YKFENLDD
-737 VLTEEGKFKP
+737 VITKKSGKFKAS
-747 DFLESAKDVTSK
+747 FLKSAQDITPI
-759 KAINDNYYKAVKLAQ
+759 KAINDNYYKAVQMAK
-774 EKDSSL
+774 ESSDVFDL
-780 NLKSTNVSTQ
+780 NSSNVKNQ
-790 AGINQITISWEEATG
+790 GGINQLTVSWQDATG
-805 ALHKYK
+805 ALQKYK
-811 VEVEEL
+811 LEL
-817 SSLYG
+817 KDLNVLYG
-822 QDGALSL
+822 ESGALDL
-829 NKVKQFGVNSL
+829 NRVKQFGTQSL
-840 NPTEL
+840 AQKDL
-845 LKNFK
+845 LHNLK
-850 LAAKETSLKE
+850 LAASQTKIDGGSELNISNLQKE
-860 YSDIDITS
+860 
-868 LKKAADGV
+868 ANGV
-876 YTLTASWVEATGAVK
+876 YTLTASWEDASGAVK
-891 QYQVQTSDLSSLIKR
+891 KYKMQTSDLSSI
-906 NGNLNIQSIKENGHE
+906 LNKDGTLNVKSIRSHGDE
-921 VLSNKQILENL
+921 VLSNKQLLANL
-932 NKAAKA
+932 NKAASKTENNKYQNIKFSALSEENGIYKMSVAFQDADGHARQFQATLENINNLINKSGHIDVNTMFDSLTKFKANKEQLEKLQTFENSNILQKKYDEQNIISGALYSKA
-938 TDLKNFKDIS
+938 TS
-948 FSNLSQNAEGINE
+948 EGTGDAV
-961 ITASWVNAKGEAQK
+961 TA
-975 YKLIVED
+975 
-982 INSLMTKTGTISQSA
+982 
-997 LNNSKRPYVLNQQQL
+997 
-1012 DRLDKIKNSEALSD
+1012 LDKIKALQSKANELIQSIKNGDSFASAAEIDQKLKDLANTHNDLKKLSEAYGKDDSVLGI
-1026 KFNEENIVNSII
+1026 FNKDDIM
-1038 DNALYYKGRGTKKDP
+1038 NAQTAADTI
-1053 NITVK
+1053 N
-1058 DRIKT
+1058 
-1063 LREEMQKIIKSL
+1063 E
-1075 EGGDIYNEAEANKKL
+1075 IYNVTA
-1090 VSLSKKQKD
+1090 
-1099 IDDFYKKYGKGE
+1099 
-1111 GFFQAIDKDKVNDIR
+1111 
-1126 AITSAVQECVEAQVK
+1126 K
-1141 LKKTGKDGSMT
+1141 LKSANKDGSFT
-1152 FEFVK
+1152 FQFAK
-1157 DGQVQEVKAKV
+1157 DGQIQEVKVAYE
-1168 KQIKDAMND
+1168 QIQEAANEIYKLQMQ
-1177 IDYLD
+1177 
-1182 IGKPSSDKVYESYG
+1182 GVPSSDKVYESYG

-1211 QYLTGMNAVLTVYSK
+1211 QYLTGMNAVLAVYNK

-1265 GRQLGVDA
+1265 GKQLGVDA

-1303 SNASGADTSITSDQI
+1303 SNASGADTSTTSDQI

-1331 ETEVVNTYEKISAN
+1331 ETEVVNIYEKISAN

-1388 TRQEGSTIGNAY
+1388 TRQDGSTIGNAY

-1412 ADESVTDTDRS
+1412 ADESVTDADRS

-1445 INETLDELSGKWH
+1445 INETLDELSAKWAD
-1458 KLSDAQRNY
+1458 LSDAQRNY
-1467 IAEQAAGIRNINTFT
+1467 VSEQAAGIRNINTFT
-1482 ALMDTWQEAKKLAA
+1482 ALMDTWQDAKKLAA
-1496 DAESDSD
+1496 DAENDSD

-1546 INLLTSALDSMFKLI
+1546 INLLATAFDGLFKVI
-1561 QKVPVFG
+1561 QKVPIIG
-1568 DSTSSIL
+1568 DGTSSLFKSIL
-1575 KAVFGVGSVGFLNSV
+1575 GVGLAGFGNSV
-1590 LDKTLQA
+1590 IDKTLQA
-1597 RTFDKANGI
+1597 RTFDKQNPERA
-1606 KDTGIWRQIKR
+1606 TGIGRQIKR
-1617 GFSNAATDFRL
+1617 GFKNAWTDFKL
-1628 TGTNDK
+1628 TGTNDE
-1634 TRSAGTS
+1634 TRGKNQSLFNVFKSGFKEARSNGQNAFSAIKSGSDSAKASMSGTAKVVTS
-1641 LFQSFKD
+1641 LAK
-1648 GFKTYK
+1648 
-1654 TEALN
+1654 ALIVM
-1659 AATANAQL
+1659 
-1667 SSSFDKLKLN
+1667 D
-1677 SKSIGAGFS
+1677 
-1686 SMWNSMSKFAQVA
+1686 VA
-1699 TVIGG
+1699 TKL
-1704 VIAGFE
+1704 FD
-1710 AFVKLW
+1710 AFS
-1716 DAATTSAKEAKEAVG
+1716 TSAKEAKEAVG
-1731 KASTAY
+1731 KSSATY
-1737 KEQNNTLQEN
+1737 KEQTSALKEN
-1747 KETVLSIKDE
+1747 KTTIASIKDE

-1768 TNENISLTSA
+1768 TNENIALTST
-1778 EYEKYLD
+1778 EFEKYLD
-1785 LNKQIASIVPEAIS
+1785 LNKQIANIVPEAIS

-1822 DKQAVALAQSHIK
+1822 EKQEVSQATKRIK
-1835 DYAEDYQY
+1835 DNLDSYQDAAKQTNGQTNRFDQFATFFSKGLNGFTKGSGHYYADIYGNQKAY
-1843 NANMVRGNM
+1843 NALSKLQSYTGEKDFDKVKHMFSKLYAVNMEDM
-1852 AWNDKIATSWEQGIG
+1852 DL
-1867 KFFGVS
+1867 
-1873 KKTTADYAEYMGN
+1873 ADY
-1886 KKAADFLE
+1886 
-1894 EISGYTSKKDFEKLK
+1894 
-1909 QYQPM
+1909 
-1914 GAGDSTQAEWEYLQS
+1914 LQ
-1929 IIEGLKDDNG
+1929 ENFG
-1939 KQLKINSYADWK
+1939 KVKTYADWK
-1951 KVLNSGELQSELSK
+1951 KVLNSGGLQNELSK
-1965 QKQILKTNADTNKQ
+1965 QQQAIKATADTNKE

-1992 GEFSDL
+1992 GEFSYL
-1998 SEELSNNI
+1998 SDELSNNI

-2014 DDTITKLTANGGL
+2014 DKTINKLTANGGL
-2027 EKFARDYFSKIS
+2027 EKFARDYFSKIG

-2046 ALSNLLGIGK
+2046 ALSNLLSINK
-2056 ETDIN
+2056 ETDID

-2082 KDLKLQLDLE
+2082 KTLELQLDLK
-2092 GANEAVEKVEDVYE
+2092 GANEAVAKVEDVYK
-2106 NTKKLAKKQK
+2106 NAKKFDNVQK
-2116 DGVKASKKEAEY
+2116 KTTKSSNKEVKA
-2128 KKRVGKYIKDNAL
+2128 KKRLGQYIKDNAL

-2156 AQTLEEAFRQYE
+2156 AQALDEAFRQYE

-2209 GMTLDDIQKVKDAY
+2209 GMTLEDIKKVKDAY
-2223 SSLEGYDYSK
+2223 SSVEGIDYDYSK

-2239 SGVHLNQKELS
+2239 SGMHLNAKELS
-2250 KLQSQYEH
+2250 KLQGQYEKI
-2258 TEYDKYTGK
+2258 EYDKYTGK

-2299 NILEQ
+2299 NVLEQ

-2312 SVFEGMT
+2312 SVYEGMT
-2319 NSVTKWQNAQ
+2319 NSVNKWKNAQ
-2329 SYSLT
+2329 SYTLS
-2334 QDIGSGYEDAKKLF
+2334 DEIASGYEDAKKLF
-2348 DEGWIGDQKFQ
+2348 DGGWFGDETFQ
-2359 AYAQLFTNKDLSGST
+2359 AYTQMFTNKDLSGSG
-2374 SDVYEQVFAQN
+2374 SEVYANLFNQKQAT
-2385 EARMQRYF
+2385 MKRYLTKDSRL
-2393 AEGRQGV
+2393 GIS
-2400 NNFVQ
+2400 NFIQ
-2405 DIANTVPEAKGLID
+2405 DIAKIIPSAKGMID
-2419 EAGNVDW
+2419 GNNDVDW
-2426 TKMPAV
+2426 SKMPSV
-2432 ETLAK
+2432 DTISET
-2437 AMDLD
+2437 MDLS
-2442 KSLVDAMFKEMNRAG
+2442 KGFVDSMFKLANKAG

-2469 REMRDAAVGAN
+2469 RKMRDEAAEAS
-2480 QELGSLDKLDTD
+2480 QTYDSLDKLDTD

-2502 QEQKDFS
+2502 QEQKDFT
-2509 FDLDATGDALKDQIK
+2509 FNLDATGDALNTQIK
-2524 NAQSLRDSLV
+2524 NAQSLRKALV

-2552 YLLAKQGSEEE
+2552 YLLAKKGSEE
-2563 SKTWED
+2563 SKTTWED
-2569 VAKGQGTLNSALK
+2569 VSKGQGTLNSALK
-2582 RSNSKYSF
+2582 RNKSKYSF

-2608 LNKAL
+2608 LDKAL

-2625 MDDSELQSTLSL
+2625 MDDSELKSTLAL

-2645 WELSNNNVSTHV
+2645 WELNNNNVSAHV

-2677 IQNAANHLQNLN
+2677 IQTAANHLQNLN
-2689 KKKDMGFTVD
+2689 QKKKMGFAVD

-2711 DYVNAFVKA
+2711 DYVNAFVAA
-2720 HDETSKAMGLKQI
+2720 HDETSKALGLKKV

-2783 TVAIKGENKIDKL
+2783 TVSIKGENKIDKL

-2814 PGAKKVTNLKKNIDE
+2814 PGSKKVTNLKKHIDE

-2852 KQNVEAIDGKTASAQ
+2852 KQNVEAMDGKTASAQ

-2905 NNLVNAINGLHSKTI
+2905 NNLVNAINSLHSKTI

-2956 ASGTAFASG
+2956 ASGTAFANG
-2965 SWGARKRGLS
+2965 SWGARKSGLS
-2975 LVGELGRE
+2975 LVGELGKE
-2983 IIVRGSNW
+2983 IIVRGSKW
-2991 FTVGDHGAEMVDI
+2991 FTVGDNGAEMVNI

-3013 KQSDEILKNGY
+3013 KQSEEILKNGY

-3042 ANGNAYVNGTWG
+3042 ANGSAYVNGTWG
-3054 GGRWNIY
+3054 GGKWNIY
-3061 TGASNRNPI
+3061 TGVTNLKPI
-3070 ISTASNVQQA
+3070 INTASNVQQA
-3080 KQAAKQSAAAAAEDA
+3080 KQAAKQSAAAAASDA

-3105 EIKIKRLEDVISD
+3105 EIKIKRLEDIISD

-3132 RNKSLGDEFTKVT
+3132 RNQTLGDEFTKVT

-3157 YLQKANSIDL
+3157 YLQKANSIGL
-3167 AEDYKNKVRNGMLS
+3167 SEDYKNKVRNGMLS
-3181 IEDITDETLKDKISE
+3181 IEDITDETLKDNIDN
-3196 FQEWFDKAEDCK
+3196 FQNWYDKAEDCK

-3248 TQLDIIEGKG
+3248 TQLGIIEGKG
-3258 MFAGQAYFT
+3258 MFAGQNYFT
-3267 NLMKN
+3267 TMLKN
-3272 QEAYVEKLHDQ
+3272 QEVYVEKLHDQ

-3311 KEINGVSEAWLEA
+3311 KEINGVSEAWYEA

-3403 YKEKVAELNAEIEK
+3403 YKEKAAELNAEIEK

-3443 GEKRSIHDL
+3443 SEKKSIHDL

-3536 NQYITDQEKLL
+3536 DQYITDQEKLL

-3610 NGVGHILSEYS
+3610 NGVGRILSEYS

-3653 RLKAEAERK
+3653 RLKAEAEKK

-3678 QAQQQQQAQAQKNN
+3678 QAQQQQQSQKNN
-3692 VTQDTIAGI
+3692 ISQDTIAGI

-3798 ETLVNNFLPDVSKE
+3798 ETLVNDFLPDVSKE
-3812 LEKLRAFSFDGV
+3812 LEKLRAFNLDGV
-3824 TNKSL
+3824 TNKSM
-3829 NSNISNDISLNLNLP
+3829 NSNISNDISLNLSLP

>member
-1 MASNKL
+1 M
-7 ADLNLDIKLNIE
+7 
-19 DNGRIKQLDR
+19 
-29 EFTDFVSKAGSPI
+29 
-42 KVNINTSKAQKQLA
+42 
-56 SLTNAAIKAAQM
+56 
-68 VSDIQTPRD
+68 
-77 ITKAKADRASISTQI
+77 
-92 TNVRKEASKYSAM
+92 
-105 ALNSQ
+105 
-110 KEAFGKAYNEYIKN
+110 
-124 PTKASAKNFSVFF
+124 
-137 DAIRE
+137 
-142 NAVKFKPDEEV
+142 
-153 RGTKTKYEDISKVY
+153 
-167 KKVNE
+167 
-172 QYGFNQ
+172 
-178 DLKDWDS
+178 
-185 LYRKSVEKVQNQL
+185 
-198 DIISDDAEDYAAP
+198 
-211 IKAVYDQWAA
+211 
-221 VLQERK
+221 
-227 AFLDEEIKALQAV
+227 
-240 EDEQLKQQE
+240 
-249 KNRKRQEKLA
+249 
-259 KDNAE
+259 
-264 RARQAEE
+264 
-271 EAAIKKAQEELGI
+271 
-284 KESDPSK
+284 
-291 TQEKSSLKEVVD
+291 
-303 GGKEDIKEL
+303 
-312 EQQNVQIKKVLTDR
+312 
-326 EKDAAN
+326 
-332 IQTKKMLLDKLN
+332 
-344 SDKPYFQKDVIDAYK
+344 
-359 KASQKN
+359 
-365 SKKADRF
+365 
-372 DFLEKYNH
+372 
-380 ADFEFKEGAK
+380 
-390 YAVNKSELDALASK
+390 
-404 TTKEA
+404 
-409 SQFGDL
+409 
-415 LKKRQAVLK
+415 
-424 AEVDTRKA
+424 
-432 DLETDLKK
+432 
-440 DIEKYNAAYNEN
+440 
-452 YEELAK
+452 
-458 GSDSNTKS
+458 
-466 ATKSENKPK
+466 
-475 KSTKTPKPTKS
+475 
-486 KAKKSGKVENPEH
+486 
-499 LEIPKQVDIPI
+499 
-510 NATGNFKE
+510 
-518 TVEKINEQIQN
+518 
-529 LMSVE
+529 
-534 SIPLNFKQHPEL
+534 
-546 TEIQEKISNLS
+546 
-557 KEEIPLNFNI
+557 
-567 EGLTAKLEEISKSI
+567 
-581 ANNEFSQ
+581 
-588 TVDSMNEVMGRFSE
+588 
-602 AFKNVDGVLESPL
+602 
-615 NSLSQLRDVTTEI
+615 
-628 KANFKELGINTIKD
+628 
-642 AKDVYKNAKPRKQV
+642 
-656 KKSEVESEDV
+656 
-666 TQSTLKKV
+666 
-674 KKESEKQ
+674 
-681 LREQKWKN
+681 
-689 AIEATGI
+689 
-696 QGVTKKELGNKV
+696 
-708 NGLYFFNR
+708 
-716 EIATAQGGIKTLR
+716 
-729 YEFENLTD
+729 
-737 VLTEEGKFKP
+737 
-747 DFLESAKDVTSK
+747 
-759 KAINDNYYKAVKLAQ
+759 
-774 EKDSSL
+774 
-780 NLKSTNVSTQ
+780 
-790 AGINQITISWEEATG
+790 
-805 ALHKYK
+805 
-811 VEVEEL
+811 
-817 SSLYG
+817 
-822 QDGALSL
+822 
-829 NKVKQFGVNSL
+829 
-840 NPTEL
+840 
-845 LKNFK
+845 
-850 LAAKETSLKE
+850 
-860 YSDIDITS
+860 
-868 LKKAADGV
+868 
-876 YTLTASWVEATGAVK
+876 
-891 QYQVQTSDLSSLIKR
+891 
-906 NGNLNIQSIKENGHE
+906 
-921 VLSNKQILENL
+921 
-932 NKAAKA
+932 
-938 TDLKNFKDIS
+938 
-948 FSNLSQNAEGINE
+948 
-961 ITASWVNAKGEAQK
+961 
-975 YKLIVED
+975 
-982 INSLMTKTGTISQSA
+982 
-997 LNNSKRPYVLNQQQL
+997 
-1012 DRLDKIKNSEALSD
+1012 
-1026 KFNEENIVNSII
+1026 
-1038 DNALYYKGRGTKKDP
+1038 
-1053 NITVK
+1053 
-1058 DRIKT
+1058 
-1063 LREEMQKIIKSL
+1063 
-1075 EGGDIYNEAEANKKL
+1075 
-1090 VSLSKKQKD
+1090 
-1099 IDDFYKKYGKGE
+1099 
-1111 GFFQAIDKDKVNDIR
+1111 
-1126 AITSAVQECVEAQVK
+1126 
-1141 LKKTGKDGSMT
+1141 
-1152 FEFVK
+1152 
-1157 DGQVQEVKAKV
+1157 
-1168 KQIKDAMND
+1168 
-1177 IDYLD
+1177 
-1182 IGKPSSDKVYESYG
+1182 
-1196 EKWLTGLRGKIGSLA
+1196 
-1211 QYLTGMNAVLTVYSK
+1211 
-1226 VKEGFSFA
+1226 
-1234 KEMNSSLTTINQ
+1234 
-1246 TMSVTQDQ
+1246 
-1254 MNALGQ
+1254 
-1260 GSIDV
+1260 
-1265 GRQLGVDA
+1265 
-1273 KNVMNAAEIYANAND
+1273 
-1288 TAKGVLDKAQASILL
+1288 
-1303 SNASGADTSITSDQI
+1303 
-1318 QGVINQF
+1318 
-1325 DNLKGK
+1325 
-1331 ETEVVNTYEKISAN
+1331 
-1345 LGIDFAKGITQMS
+1345 
-1358 EAVSTAGSVVDAAGM
+1358 
-1373 KFSTFAASTGKIAEK
+1373 
-1388 TRQEGSTIGNAY
+1388 STIGNAY

-1412 ADESVTDTDRS
+1412 ADESVTDADRS

-1445 INETLDELSGKWH
+1445 INDTLDELSAKWAD
-1458 KLSDAQRNY
+1458 LSDAQRNY
-1467 IAEQAAGIRNINTFT
+1467 VSEQAAGIRNINTFT

-1496 DAESDSD
+1496 DAENDSD

-1546 INLLTSALDSMFKLI
+1546 INLLATAFDGLFKVI
-1561 QKVPVFG
+1561 QKVPIIG
-1568 DSTSSIL
+1568 DGTSSL
-1575 KAVFGVGSVGFLNSV
+1575 FKSLLGVGLAGFGNSV
-1590 LDKTLQA
+1590 IDKTLQA
-1597 RTFDKANGI
+1597 RTFDKQNPEQA
-1606 KDTGIWRQIKR
+1606 TGIGRQIKR
-1617 GFSNAATDFRL
+1617 GFKNAWTDFKL
-1628 TGTNDK
+1628 TGTNDE
-1634 TRSAGTS
+1634 TRGKNQS
-1641 LFQSFKD
+1641 LFNVFKS
-1648 GFKTYK
+1648 GFK
-1654 TEALN
+1654 EARSNGQN
-1659 AATANAQL
+1659 AFSAI
-1667 SSSFDKLKLN
+1667 K
-1677 SKSIGAGFS
+1677 AGS
-1686 SMWNSMSKFAQVA
+1686 DSAKASMSGTAKIVTRLAKALLIMDIA
-1699 TVIGG
+1699 TK
-1704 VIAGFE
+1704 
-1710 AFVKLW
+1710 AF
-1716 DAATTSAKEAKEAVG
+1716 DAISTSAQEAKEAVG
-1731 KASTAY
+1731 KSSATY
-1737 KEQNNTLQEN
+1737 KEQTSALKEN
-1747 KETVLSIKDE
+1747 KTTIASIKDE

-1768 TNENISLTSA
+1768 TNENIALTST
-1778 EYEKYLD
+1778 EFEKYLD
-1785 LNKQIASIVPEAIS
+1785 LNKQIANIVPEAIS

-1822 DKQAVALAQSHIK
+1822 EKQEVSQATKRIK
-1835 DYAEDYQY
+1835 DNLDSYQDAAKQTNGQTNRFDQFATFFSKGLNGFTKGSGHYYADIYGNQKAY
-1843 NANMVRGNM
+1843 NAL
-1852 AWNDKIATSWEQGIG
+1852 
-1867 KFFGVS
+1867 S
-1873 KKTTADYAEYMGN
+1873 K
-1886 KKAADFLE
+1886 LQ
-1894 EISGYTSKKDFEKLK
+1894 SYTGEKDFDKVKHMFSKL
-1909 QYQPM
+1909 YAVNM
-1914 GAGDSTQAEWEYLQS
+1914 EDMDLAGYLQ
-1929 IIEGLKDDNG
+1929 ENFG
-1939 KQLKINSYADWK
+1939 KVKTYADWK
-1951 KVLNSGELQSELSK
+1951 KVLNSGGLQNELSK
-1965 QKQILKTNADTNKQ
+1965 QQQAIKATADTNKE

-1998 SEELSNNI
+1998 SDELSNNI

-2014 DDTITKLTANGGL
+2014 DKTINKLTANGGL

-2039 KSKDAQN
+2039 QSKDAQN

-2056 ETDIN
+2056 EDDIT

-2082 KDLKLQLDLE
+2082 KTLELQLDLK
-2092 GANEAVEKVEDVYE
+2092 GANEAVAKVEDVYE
-2106 NTKKLAKKQK
+2106 NTKKLAKKQN

-2156 AQTLEEAFRQYE
+2156 AQTLEEAFRQYDI
-2168 TQKYKVEVDMNSL
+2168 QKYTVEVDMTSL

-2223 SSLEGYDYSK
+2223 SSVEGIDYDYSK

-2250 KLQSQYEH
+2250 KLQSQYEQI
-2258 TEYDKYTGK
+2258 EYDKYTGK
-2267 VEKLQEKYQGLC
+2267 VETLQKKYQGLC

-2299 NILEQ
+2299 NLLEQ

-2348 DEGWIGDQKFQ
+2348 DEGWIGDEKFQ
-2359 AYAQLFTNKDLSGST
+2359 AYAQLFTNKNLSGST

-2400 NNFVQ
+2400 NNFIQ
-2405 DIANTVPEAKGLID
+2405 DIAKTVPEAKGLID

-2480 QELGSLDKLDTD
+2480 QAFDSLDKLDTD

-2502 QEQKDFS
+2502 QEQKDFK
-2509 FDLDATGDALKDQIK
+2509 FDLDATGDALNDQIK
-2524 NAQSLRDSLV
+2524 NAQDLRKALV
-2534 EAYGDGS
+2534 ETYKDGS
-2541 EQVKAFDKQLD
+2541 DQVKAFDAQLD
-2552 YLLAKQGSEEE
+2552 YLLAKKGSEEE

-2600 YYQGQIEN
+2600 YYQGQIDN
-2608 LNKAL
+2608 LDKAL
-2613 TETDKDGNVKVK
+2613 TETDKDGKLKVR
-2625 MDDSELQSTLSL
+2625 MDDSELKSTLAL

-2671 IEEFDQ
+2671 IKEFDQ

-2689 KKKDMGFTVD
+2689 QKKKMGFAVD
-2699 KKELSDAKKNLT
+2699 KKDLDSAKKSLT
-2711 DYVNAFVKA
+2711 DYVNAFVAA
-2720 HDETSKAMGLKQI
+2720 HDTTSKAMGLRKIKQ
-2733 KEKDANKTAKKV
+2733 KDANKTAKKV

-2760 KSAWKNTS
+2760 NSAWKNTS

-2814 PGAKKVTNLKKNIDE
+2814 PGSKKVTNLKKNIDE

-2843 SGGGKVKNL
+2843 SGGGKVKSL
-2852 KQNVEAIDGKTASAQ
+2852 KHNVEAIDGRTASAQ
-2867 VTATTSGTKKVHN
+2867 VTATTSGTKKIHN
-2880 LKNAISQVQDK
+2880 LRNAISQVKDK

-2905 NNLVNAINGLHSKTI
+2905 NNLVNAINSLHSKTI

-2956 ASGTAFASG
+2956 ASGTAFANG
-2965 SWGARKRGLS
+2965 SWGARKSGLS
-2975 LVGELGRE
+2975 LVGELGKE

-2991 FTVGDHGAEMVDI
+2991 FTVGDNGAEMVNI

-3013 KQSDEILKNGY
+3013 KQSEEILKNGY

-3061 TGASNRNPI
+3061 TGASNGKPI

-3080 KQAAKQSAAAAAEDA
+3080 KQAAKQTAAAAASDA

-3132 RNKSLGDEFTKVT
+3132 RNKTLGDEFTKVT
-3145 EEIQLQKDAYNA
+3145 EEIQLQQDAYNA
-3157 YLQKANSIDL
+3157 YLQKANSIEL
-3167 AEDYKNKVRNGMLS
+3167 SEDYKNKVRNGMLS

-3196 FQEWFDKAEDCK
+3196 FQEWFDKCKDCE

-3248 TQLDIIEGKG
+3248 TQLGIIEGKG
-3258 MFAGQAYFT
+3258 MFAGQNYFT
-3267 NLMKN
+3267 SMMKN

-3296 SGKVQEGSS
+3296 SGKIVEGSE
-3305 AYYEMI
+3305 AYYSMI
-3311 KEINGVSEAWLEA
+3311 KEINGVSEAWYEA

-3329 DYKNEAYEMNWSIF
+3329 DYKNEAFDMRESIF

-3403 YKEKVAELNAEIEK
+3403 YKEKIAELNAEIEK

-3443 GEKRSIHDL
+3443 SEKKSIHDL
-3452 VEESYNKMLDI
+3452 TEESYNKMLDI

-3521 DQLKKAETDLEGSEY
+3521 DQLKKAESDLEETEY
-3536 NQYITDQEKLL
+3536 DRFISDQEKLL
-3547 DNLYTQY
+3547 DTLYTQY

-3610 NGVGHILSEYS
+3610 NGVGRILSEYS

-3653 RLKAEAERK
+3653 RLKAEAEKK

-3678 QAQQQQQAQAQKNN
+3678 QAQQQSQKNN
-3692 VTQDTIAGI
+3692 INQDTIAGI

-3722 LTEKIGAENARK
+3722 LTQKIGAENARK

-3798 ETLVNNFLPDVSKE
+3798 ETLVNDFLPDVSKE
-3812 LEKLRAFSFDGV
+3812 LEKLRAFSLDGV
-3824 TNKSL
+3824 TNKSM
-3829 NSNISNDISLNLNLP
+3829 NNNISNDINLNLSLP

-3879 LSKFKY
+3879 LNKFKY

>member
-29 EFTDFVSKAGSPI
+29 EFTDFVSKAGNPI

-56 SLTNAAIKAAQM
+56 SLTNAALKAAQM

-77 ITKAKADRASISTQI
+77 ITKAKADRASIATQI

-110 KEAFGKAYNEYIKN
+110 KEAFGKAYNDYIKN
-124 PTKASAKNFSVFF
+124 PTKANAKNFSVFF

-142 NAVKFKPDEEV
+142 NEVKFKPQEEV

-240 EDEQLKQQE
+240 EDEQIKQQA
-249 KNRKRQEKLA
+249 KAQKRQEKLA

-264 RARQAEE
+264 RVRQVEE

-284 KESDPSK
+284 KESDSSK
-291 TQEKSSLKEVVD
+291 TQKESSLKEVVD

-365 SKKADRF
+365 SKKADKF

-390 YAVNKSELDALASK
+390 YAVNKSDLDTLASK

-409 SQFGDL
+409 SKFEDL
-415 LKKRQAVLK
+415 LKKRQAALK
-424 AEVDTRKA
+424 AEVNTRKA
-432 DLETDLKK
+432 DLETEIKK

-458 GSDSNTKS
+458 GSDSNAKS

-486 KAKKSGKVENPEH
+486 KAKKSGKVEEPVQP
-499 LEIPKQVDIPI
+499 EIPKQVDIPI

-518 TVEKINEQIQN
+518 TVEKINEQIQK

-567 EGLTAKLEEISKSI
+567 EGLTVKLEEISKSI

-588 TVDSMNEVMGRFSE
+588 AVDSMNEVMERFSE

-628 KANFKELGINTIKD
+628 KANFKELGISTIKD

-666 TQSTLKKV
+666 SQSTLKKV

-696 QGVTKKELGNKV
+696 QGVTKKELGNKA
-708 NGLYFFNR
+708 NGLYSFNQ

-729 YEFENLTD
+729 YEFENLED

-780 NLKSTNVSTQ
+780 NLKSTNVSSQ
-790 AGINQITISWEEATG
+790 AGINRITISWEEATG

-829 NKVKQFGVNSL
+829 NKVKQFGVNAL
-840 NPTEL
+840 NTTEL

-850 LAAKETSLKE
+850 LAAKGTSLKE

-876 YTLTASWVEATGAVK
+876 YTLTASWTEATGAVK

-938 TDLKNFKDIS
+938 TNLKNFKDIS

-961 ITASWVNAKGEAQK
+961 VTASWVNAKGEAQK

-982 INSLMTKTGTISQSA
+982 INSLMTKAGTISQST
-997 LNNSKRPYVLNQQQL
+997 LNNSKRPYVFNQQQL

-1026 KFNEENIVNSII
+1026 KFNEDNIVNSII

-1111 GFFQAIDKDKVNDIR
+1111 GFFKVIDKDKVNDIR

-1168 KQIKDAMND
+1168 KQIKDVMND
-1177 IDYLD
+1177 INYLD

-1211 QYLTGMNAVLTVYSK
+1211 QYLTGMNAVLTVYNK

-1234 KEMNSSLTTINQ
+1234 KEMNTSLTTINQ

-1265 GRQLGVDA
+1265 GKQLGVDA

-1303 SNASGADTSITSDQI
+1303 SNASGADTSTTSDQI

-1331 ETEVVNTYEKISAN
+1331 ETEVVNIYEKISAN

-1388 TRQEGSTIGNAY
+1388 TRQDGSTIGNAY

-1412 ADESVTDTDRS
+1412 ADESVTDADRS

-1445 INETLDELSGKWH
+1445 INETLDELSAKWVD
-1458 KLSDAQRNY
+1458 LSDAQRNY
-1467 IAEQAAGIRNINTFT
+1467 VSEQAAGIRNINTFT
-1482 ALMDTWQEAKKLAA
+1482 ALMNTWQDAKKLAA
-1496 DAESDSD
+1496 DAENDSD

-1546 INLLTSALDSMFKLI
+1546 INLLATAFDGLFKVI
-1561 QKVPVFG
+1561 QKVPIIG
-1568 DSTSSIL
+1568 DGTSSL
-1575 KAVFGVGSVGFLNSV
+1575 FKSLLGVGLAGFGNSV
-1590 LDKTLQA
+1590 IDKTLQA
-1597 RTFDKANGI
+1597 RTFDKQNPEQA
-1606 KDTGIWRQIKR
+1606 TGIGRQIKR
-1617 GFSNAATDFRL
+1617 GFKNAWTDFKL
-1628 TGTNDK
+1628 TGTNDETRGKNQSLFNVFKSGFKEARSNGQNAFSAIKAGSDSAK
-1634 TRSAGTS
+1634 TSMSGTAKVVTS
-1641 LFQSFKD
+1641 LAK
-1648 GFKTYK
+1648 
-1654 TEALN
+1654 ALIVM
-1659 AATANAQL
+1659 
-1667 SSSFDKLKLN
+1667 D
-1677 SKSIGAGFS
+1677 
-1686 SMWNSMSKFAQVA
+1686 VA
-1699 TVIGG
+1699 TKL
-1704 VIAGFE
+1704 FD
-1710 AFVKLW
+1710 AFS
-1716 DAATTSAKEAKEAVG
+1716 TSAKEAKEAVG
-1731 KASTAY
+1731 KSSATY
-1737 KEQNNTLQEN
+1737 KEQTSALKEN
-1747 KETVLSIKDE
+1747 KTTIASIKDE

-1768 TNENISLTSA
+1768 TNENIALTST
-1778 EYEKYLD
+1778 EFEKYLD
-1785 LNKQIASIVPEAIS
+1785 LNKQIANIVPEAIS

-1822 DKQAVALAQSHIK
+1822 EKQEVSQATKRIK
-1835 DYAEDYQY
+1835 DNLDSYQDAAKQTNGQTNRFDQFATFFSKGLNGFTKGSGHYYADIYGNQKAY
-1843 NANMVRGNM
+1843 NALSKLQSYTGEKDFDKVKHMFSKLYAVNMEDM
-1852 AWNDKIATSWEQGIG
+1852 DL
-1867 KFFGVS
+1867 
-1873 KKTTADYAEYMGN
+1873 ADY
-1886 KKAADFLE
+1886 
-1894 EISGYTSKKDFEKLK
+1894 
-1909 QYQPM
+1909 
-1914 GAGDSTQAEWEYLQS
+1914 LQ
-1929 IIEGLKDDNG
+1929 ENFG
-1939 KQLKINSYADWK
+1939 KVKTYADWK
-1951 KVLNSGELQSELSK
+1951 KVLNSGGLQNELSK
-1965 QKQILKTNADTNKQ
+1965 QQQAIKATADTNKE

-1992 GEFSDL
+1992 GEFSYL
-1998 SEELSNNI
+1998 SDELSNNI

-2014 DDTITKLTANGGL
+2014 DKTINKLTANGGL
-2027 EKFARDYFSKIS
+2027 EKFARDYFSKIG

-2046 ALSNLLGIGK
+2046 ALSNLLSINK
-2056 ETDIN
+2056 ETDID

-2082 KDLKLQLDLE
+2082 KTLELQLDLK
-2092 GANEAVEKVEDVYE
+2092 GANEAVAKVEDVYK
-2106 NTKKLAKKQK
+2106 NAKKFDNVQK
-2116 DGVKASKKEAEY
+2116 KTTKSSNKEVKA
-2128 KKRVGKYIKDNAL
+2128 KKRLGQYIKDNAL

-2156 AQTLEEAFRQYE
+2156 AQTLDEAFRQYE

-2209 GMTLDDIQKVKDAY
+2209 GMTLEDIKKVKDAY
-2223 SSLEGYDYSK
+2223 SSVEGIDYDYSK

-2239 SGVHLNQKELS
+2239 SGMHLNAKELS
-2250 KLQSQYEH
+2250 KLQGQYEKI
-2258 TEYDKYTGK
+2258 EYDKYTGK

-2299 NILEQ
+2299 NVLEQ

-2312 SVFEGMT
+2312 SVYEGMT
-2319 NSVTKWQNAQ
+2319 NSVNKWKNAQ
-2329 SYSLT
+2329 SYTLS
-2334 QDIGSGYEDAKKLF
+2334 DEIASGYEDAKKLF
-2348 DEGWIGDQKFQ
+2348 DGGWFGDETFQ
-2359 AYAQLFTNKDLSGST
+2359 AYTQMFTNKDLSGSG
-2374 SDVYEQVFAQN
+2374 SEVYANLFNQKQAT
-2385 EARMQRYF
+2385 MKRYLTKDSRL
-2393 AEGRQGV
+2393 GIS
-2400 NNFVQ
+2400 NFIQ
-2405 DIANTVPEAKGLID
+2405 DIAKIIPSAKGMID
-2419 EAGNVDW
+2419 GNNDVDW
-2426 TKMPAV
+2426 SKMPSV
-2432 ETLAK
+2432 DTISET
-2437 AMDLD
+2437 MDLS
-2442 KSLVDAMFKEMNRAG
+2442 KGFVDSMFKLANKAG

-2469 REMRDAAVGAN
+2469 RKMRDEAAEAS
-2480 QELGSLDKLDTD
+2480 QTYDSLDKLDTD

-2502 QEQKDFS
+2502 QEQKDFT
-2509 FDLDATGDALKDQIK
+2509 FNLDATGDALNTQIK
-2524 NAQSLRDSLV
+2524 NAQSLRKALV

-2552 YLLAKQGSEEE
+2552 YLLAKKGSEE
-2563 SKTWED
+2563 SKTTWED
-2569 VAKGQGTLNSALK
+2569 VSKGQGTLNSALK
-2582 RSNSKYSF
+2582 RNKSKYSF

-2608 LNKAL
+2608 LDKAL

-2625 MDDSELQSTLSL
+2625 MDDSELKSTLAL

-2645 WELSNNNVSTHV
+2645 WELSNNNVSAHV

-2677 IQNAANHLQNLN
+2677 IQTAANHLQNLN
-2689 KKKDMGFTVD
+2689 QKKKMGFAVD

-2711 DYVNAFVKA
+2711 DYVNEFVAA
-2720 HDETSKAMGLKQI
+2720 HDETSKAMGLTKI
-2733 KEKDANKTAKKV
+2733 KKKDANKIAKNV

-2814 PGAKKVTNLKKNIDE
+2814 PGSKKVTNLKKNIDE

-2852 KQNVEAIDGKTASAQ
+2852 KQNVEAMDGKTASAQ

-2905 NNLVNAINGLHSKTI
+2905 NNLVNAINSLHSKTI

-2941 KKPKGKNSV
+2941 KKPKGGGHNV
-2950 FNGTAH
+2950 NGTAH
-2956 ASGTAFASG
+2956 AHGTAFANG
-2965 SWGARKRGLS
+2965 SWGARKSGLS
-2975 LVGELGRE
+2975 LVGELGKE
-2983 IIVRGSNW
+2983 IIVRGSKW
-2991 FTVGDHGAEMVDI
+2991 FTVGDNGAEMVNI

-3013 KQSDEILKNGY
+3013 KQSEEILKNGY

-3042 ANGNAYVNGTWG
+3042 ANGSAYVNGTWG
-3054 GGRWNIY
+3054 GGKWNIY
-3061 TGASNRNPI
+3061 TGVTNLKPI
-3070 ISTASNVQQA
+3070 INTASNVQQA
-3080 KQAAKQSAAAAAEDA
+3080 KQAAKQSAAAAASDA

-3105 EIKIKRLEDVISD
+3105 EIKIKRLEDIISD

-3132 RNKSLGDEFTKVT
+3132 RNQTLGDEFTKVT

-3157 YLQKANSIDL
+3157 YLQKANSIGL
-3167 AEDYKNKVRNGMLS
+3167 SEDYKNKVRNGMLS
-3181 IEDITDETLKDKISE
+3181 IEDITDETLKDNIDN
-3196 FQEWFDKAEDCK
+3196 FQNWYDKAEDCK
-3208 YALQDLEDKLGDIV
+3208 YVLQDLEDKLGDIV

-3248 TQLDIIEGKG
+3248 TQLGIIEGKG
-3258 MFAGQAYFT
+3258 MFAGQNYFT
-3267 NLMKN
+3267 TMLKN
-3272 QEAYVEKLHDQ
+3272 QEVYVEKLHDQ
-3283 YMSLSEAM
+3283 YMSLSESM

-3311 KEINGVSEAWLEA
+3311 KEINGVSEAWYEA

-3403 YKEKVAELNAEIEK
+3403 YKEKAAELNAEIEK
-3417 DPSNTKL
+3417 DSSNTKL

-3443 GEKRSIHDL
+3443 SEKKSIHDL

-3536 NQYITDQEKLL
+3536 DQYITDQEKLL

-3610 NGVGHILSEYS
+3610 NGVGRILSEYS

-3653 RLKAEAERK
+3653 RLKAEAEKK

-3678 QAQQQQQAQAQKNN
+3678 QAQQQQQSQKNN
-3692 VTQDTIAGI
+3692 ISQDTIAGI

-3798 ETLVNNFLPDVSKE
+3798 ETLVNDFLPDVSKE
-3812 LEKLRAFSFDGV
+3812 LEKLRAFSLDGV
-3824 TNKSL
+3824 TNKSM
-3829 NSNISNDISLNLNLP
+3829 NSNISNDISLNLSLP